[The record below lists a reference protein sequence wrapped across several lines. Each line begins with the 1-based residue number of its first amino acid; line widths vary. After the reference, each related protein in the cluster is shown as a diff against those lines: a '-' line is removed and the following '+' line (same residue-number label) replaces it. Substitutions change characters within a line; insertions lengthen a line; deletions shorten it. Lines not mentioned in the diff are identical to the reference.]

1 MTSCGFGDKHIGMKI
16 RFLRKCVAPQN
27 RMEIRCSCCGPQP
40 AGSERINF
48 YKGEEYDPE
57 EYGHEIDLSG
67 LTFRED
73 YDIIEYP

>member
-1 MTSCGFGDKHIGMKI
+1 
-16 RFLRKCVAPQN
+16 
-27 RMEIRCSCCGPQP
+27 MEIRCSCCGPQP